1 MKRLV
6 WKYGG
11 DFTNLTSEMIISIVS
26 DESVTTTDATLSTFE
41 PKININSKIIMND
54 IVDIKGSL
62 TLPTIGDVEDALR
75 GKQDTIEDGDLT
87 ISKTSGLQTALDD
100 KYDDTGGSITG
111 NVNITGD
118 LVVIHRKKIW
128 ITDSIR

>member
-6 WKYGG
+6 WKYEGN
-11 DFTNLTSEMIISIVS
+11 FTNLTSEMIISIVS

-118 LVVIHRKKIW
+118 LVVIHRKNIW

>member
-118 LVVIHRKKIW
+118 LVVIHRKNIW